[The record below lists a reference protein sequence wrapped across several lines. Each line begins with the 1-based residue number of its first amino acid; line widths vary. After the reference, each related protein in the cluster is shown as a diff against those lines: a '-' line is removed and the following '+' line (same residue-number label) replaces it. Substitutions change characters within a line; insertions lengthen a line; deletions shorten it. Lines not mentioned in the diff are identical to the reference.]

1 MRFNIICESVK
12 AFMTQETLPPI
23 EELHFYSC
31 VDILSFLYKNNKKT
45 LITPFCWRE
54 HYKYGDKKNSLNPP
68 LPAFDDIDKIIDQI
82 YNEHKEDYNNGGL
95 LYKSFSLVQKE
106 SKKLEFKNFF
116 RYFTT
121 IDDELLEKKIKDF
134 PTSNTGGT
142 HPPKK
147 NPKIKFL
154 DQHPYTGFN
163 FQDRIDFKNKEIK
176 IKNILAIFLLLKN
189 YKSEGEKIYEGFK
202 IKHDKEWLY
211 SSHVEDK
218 VAEWD
223 KDIITKYH
231 CPLRFQGN
239 YIEETISNFKKNL
252 QGINKDKHRGKFK
265 GSEFPYNIKNWK
277 KINHALPRKFIKR
290 EFVVFTNVRTDIK
303 QGKPKDPINQAYG
316 ISLDFSDSLINNTS
330 KSRFG
335 KKKVKKT
342 STKSSRTRARRRELY
357 ETLIL

>member
-1 MRFNIICESVK
+1 
-12 AFMTQETLPPI
+12 
-23 EELHFYSC
+23 

-45 LITPFCWRE
+45 LKTPRIWSE
-54 HYKYGDKKNSLNPP
+54 HYKYGKNNNL
-68 LPAFDDIDKIIDQI
+68 LPAFDDIDKIINQI
-82 YNEHKEDYNNGGL
+82 YETHSHPEQLDKNGL
-95 LYKSFSLVQKE
+95 LYKSFILVQKE

-154 DQHPYTGFN
+154 DQHPYHGFN
-163 FQDRIDFKNKEIK
+163 FKARIDFKNKEIK
-176 IKNILAIFLLLKN
+176 IKNILAFVLLLKN

-202 IKHDKEWLY
+202 IEHEKEWVY
-211 SSHVEDK
+211 SSHIEDK

-239 YIEETISNFKKNL
+239 YIEET
-252 QGINKDKHRGKFK
+252 
-265 GSEFPYNIKNWK
+265 
-277 KINHALPRKFIKR
+277 
-290 EFVVFTNVRTDIK
+290 
-303 QGKPKDPINQAYG
+303 
-316 ISLDFSDSLINNTS
+316 
-330 KSRFG
+330 
-335 KKKVKKT
+335 
-342 STKSSRTRARRRELY
+342 
-357 ETLIL
+357 